1 MFDVPEVEQSKSS
14 MDRHAFASQF
24 RDLRRRVGGKQVW
37 LACAIGCTDAAVS
50 FWETGKRIPQAV
62 MLSRVVEALAQA
74 GAPAYELARL
84 KETWAEAQL
93 GRR

>member
-1 MFDVPEVEQSKSS
+1 MFDLPEVERRTSNG
-14 MDRHAFASQF
+14 DRHPFGSQI
-24 RDLRRRVGGKQVW
+24 RDLRRRLGGKQVW
-37 LACAIGCTDAAVS
+37 LASAIGCTDAAVS

-84 KETWAEAQL
+84 KETWAEARL